1 MTKRITEQQQD
12 RILLLKEAGL
22 PSRQIAKIVLGSE
35 SKKSTVNDFLA
46 RKYGEVKVDTP
57 RLEYDPRDVAFTHT
71 RTAKK
76 APRVLLFDI
85 ETAPIR
91 AHIWSIWQQGV
102 GLNQIESDWFILSF
116 CAKWLGED
124 EVIYFDQR
132 NVADMEDDSELLS
145 KLWYL
150 LNEADIVVGQNCV
163 EVNTPVL
170 KQDLT
175 WVPVGDLKVGDKIVG
190 FDEGRSPFDRCR
202 NAEGVW
208 ESKTERGGRQVRS
221 TEVTEHEIQTKPCV
235 EVELSNG
242 DKIITTKDHYWL
254 GRAEKDDN
262 LRWYKS
268 ETLREGQR
276 IYKYCNVW
284 EQDKTYE
291 SGWLSG
297 FISGEGTL
305 KSSPKSCVQGIDF
318 CQRPG
323 VTWDKALEYSE
334 KVGLPLCGTRTPR
347 TGGLGRGDV
356 QYSGYLGGK
365 WKTIEYIG
373 RLGIDRFREK
383 IDWDNFGSLK
393 GQVEDVFVVSVKDV
407 GDRQVAVMG
416 TSTSTFIA
424 GGYAMHNC
432 KKFDTKKVNAR
443 FIMNGFPKPS
453 SFRQIDTMEIAKKQF
468 GFTSNKLEYMTDKLC
483 TTYKKSKHKKFV
495 GHELWSE
502 CLKNNIEAWEEMEEY
517 NRLDVLS
524 LEELYNILSSW
535 DNTLP
540 NFDVFVDEVLDMSE
554 WEKDGF
560 VYSNLGKYQRYRN
573 KTTGQQRRSRV
584 NLLSKEKRQSL
595 LANIM

>member
-1 MTKRITEQQQD
+1 MKRITEQQQE

-22 PSRQIAKIVLGSE
+22 SSRQIAKLVLGSE
-35 SKKSTVNDFLA
+35 SKKSTVNDFFN
-46 RKYGEVKVDTP
+46 RQSEYIPVDTSKLTP
-57 RLEYDPRDVAFTHT
+57 NIDFKRKQTI
-71 RTAKK
+71 KK
-76 APRVLLFDI
+76 SPRVLLFDI

-145 KLWYL
+145 KLWHL
-150 LNEADIVVGQNCV
+150 LNEADIVVGQNS
-163 EVNTPVL
+163 
-170 KQDLT
+170 
-175 WVPVGDLKVGDKIVG
+175 
-190 FDEGRSPFDRCR
+190 R
-202 NAEGVW
+202 
-208 ESKTERGGRQVRS
+208 
-221 TEVTEHEIQTKPCV
+221 
-235 EVELSNG
+235 
-242 DKIITTKDHYWL
+242 
-254 GRAEKDDN
+254 
-262 LRWYKS
+262 
-268 ETLREGQR
+268 
-276 IYKYCNVW
+276 
-284 EQDKTYE
+284 
-291 SGWLSG
+291 
-297 FISGEGTL
+297 
-305 KSSPKSCVQGIDF
+305 
-318 CQRPG
+318 
-323 VTWDKALEYSE
+323 
-334 KVGLPLCGTRTPR
+334 
-347 TGGLGRGDV
+347 
-356 QYSGYLGGK
+356 
-365 WKTIEYIG
+365 
-373 RLGIDRFREK
+373 
-383 IDWDNFGSLK
+383 
-393 GQVEDVFVVSVKDV
+393 
-407 GDRQVAVMG
+407 
-416 TSTSTFIA
+416 
-424 GGYAMHNC
+424 
-432 KKFDTKKVNAR
+432 KFDTKKVNAR

-502 CLKNNIEAWEEMEEY
+502 CLKGNLEAWEEMEEY

-540 NFDVFVDEVLDMSE
+540 NFDVFVDEVLDMSV

-573 KTTGQQRRSRV
+573 KETGVQRRSRV